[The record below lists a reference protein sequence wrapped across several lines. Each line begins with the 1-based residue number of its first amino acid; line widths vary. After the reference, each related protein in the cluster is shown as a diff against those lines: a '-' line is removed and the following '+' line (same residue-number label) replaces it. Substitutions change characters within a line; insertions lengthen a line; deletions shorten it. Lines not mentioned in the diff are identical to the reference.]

1 MAAAAAPSLS
11 QESLVKRV
19 GSSEME
25 FLVRVLAGLPACLV
39 RRHPSPSACSR
50 FHALKKQAEET
61 VVEIEA
67 RFQHP
72 ALRLIR
78 VRPFACVSVPAPQFT
93 PITPIHT

>member
-25 FLVRVLAGLPACLV
+25 FLVRGCV
-39 RRHPSPSACSR
+39 REGPPSPNKTRSLCVWLCLDKRSI
-50 FHALKKQAEET
+50 HLPQQAEET
-61 VVEIEA
+61 IVEIEA

-72 ALRLIR
+72 ALRLIC
-78 VRPFACVSVPAPQFT
+78 VRM
-93 PITPIHT
+93 